1 MKLLRNLLLAALLVG
16 SVGAR
21 AAEVAPDALA
31 KTTTQEVMAIIK
43 QDKDLQN
50 GNQKK
55 VLDLVESKILPHFDF
70 TRMTRLAVGRYWRNA
85 TPAQQ
90 QALTNEFRTLL
101 VRTYSN
107 SLSNYRNQTIE
118 FKPFRMQPGETD
130 VTVKTQVIQ
139 PGGSPIPIDYSMEN
153 TPQGWKVYDVA
164 VDGVSLVVNYRS
176 SFASEI
182 QQSGVDGLVKALA
195 EKNKSVSGGRQD
207 SSAKR

>member
-1 MKLLRNLLLAALLVG
+1 MKLLRNLLLAVALAG
-16 SVGAR
+16 CVGAQ
-21 AAEVAPDALA
+21 AAEVGPDALA
-31 KTTTQEVMAIIK
+31 KTTTQEVLAIIK
-43 QDKDLQN
+43 KDRDLQN

-55 VLDLVESKILPHFDF
+55 VLDLVETKVLPHFDF

-90 QALTNEFRTLL
+90 QTLTDEFRTLL

-107 SLSNYRNQTIE
+107 SLANYRNQTIE

-130 VTVKTQVIQ
+130 VTIRTDVIQ
-139 PGGSPIPIDYSMEN
+139 PGGQPIPIDYSMEK
-153 TPQGWKVYDVA
+153 TAQGWKVYDVS

-182 QQSGVDGLVKALA
+182 RRSGIEGLITALA
-195 EKNKSVSGGRQD
+195 KKNRADGARDAASK
-207 SSAKR
+207 